1 VTVTGTLAPL
11 SEEEAAE
18 INQELNKTRE
28 LIMSADFLRGTTMIF
43 GNNFV
48 LCLIF
53 FIPIFG
59 LVFGFYVLYSTGVV
73 IAAES
78 VSIGVHPLVGL
89 FSCLFSRSH
98 G

>member
-43 GNNFV
+43 
-48 LCLIF
+48 
-53 FIPIFG
+53 
-59 LVFGFYVLYSTGVV
+59 
-73 IAAES
+73 
-78 VSIGVHPLVGL
+78 
-89 FSCLFSRSH
+89 
-98 G
+98 